1 MEKKIKAAQLK
12 KRQAQMLVKNIEQ
25 FKNDYSESD
34 VGEIPVCL
42 DQLERHVQDY
52 LNAVAKLEELEESPE
67 ALEALLQERCEMDS
81 VYRKVKGFLLQ
92 KQPCEANPLNASIL
106 QANSS
111 LNSTGNFGSINV
123 RLPKIDLPTFDGDTT
138 KWLTFRDR
146 FVAMIDSSADIP
158 SILKLQYLLSSL
170 KSEAALL
177 FEHTTL
183 TADNYATTWAAL
195 LKRYDNPRMLVR
207 DYYRTLHHLP
217 AMHEGSVDELAQL
230 VDEFT
235 RHVNGLRKLK
245 EPVDNWDTPLTTL
258 LFFKLDS
265 STILAWEKHSSASPK
280 DKYSDLIDFLQDRI
294 RILRSSQTLAK
305 ISESKQT
312 PVACGERRM
321 GGKVRYVSNS
331 VSTRKPASSTSYASC
346 TLECAEPHHL
356 RSCPKFYKGD
366 VKFRR
371 EVIAKHKLCFNC
383 LNPNHQVRSCNSV
396 FRCNKCNARHHSML
410 HDNSPPQVTMNVG
423 SSNEIV
429 VLETVVLWLV
439 DDHGIRHEA
448 RALLDSG
455 SMCNIVSESLARK
468 LLTRRTK
475 INVALTGIGEGVQQ
489 AKGSII
495 ATVQSK
501 SAPFSSPLEFLIVNS
516 PCAEI
521 PTAPI
526 DVAGWKF
533 PDVPLADPAF
543 NLPSRVDVIIGSDAY
558 WEWHTGKKQLLVKG
572 GPWLVETP
580 FGWTVAGNTSHIL
593 VASPVSCHSIR
604 SHESLDTLLQRF
616 WENETNLEG
625 PALSLEEDACEKHY
639 AATTTRDHHGRYIV
653 CLPRNPRADIVLGS
667 SKEIADRRLMA
678 VERRLKINPEME
690 MEYKRFMQEYE
701 ELGHM
706 RKLTEPVDDSVPH
719 CYIPHHAVVK
729 ESSTSTKVRV
739 VFDASCKT
747 SSGYSLNDTLLV
759 GPIVQ
764 EDLLTIIL
772 RFRSYAIALV
782 ADVEKMY
789 RQILHNIIDRN
800 LLRIRYRKSPL
811 DPISTYELNTVTYG
825 TASAPFLATRTL
837 QQVAHD
843 HKDQFPK
850 AVDPVL
856 RDFYVDDLLTG
867 ATDLNEAVEVRK
879 QITAMLDSAGFALKK
894 WASNVPESLLDV
906 PREDLAIQSMHEWK
920 DGQAVST
927 LGLVWEPANDSFSFK
942 VGLPQPAEVLTR
954 SLILSYTASIF
965 DPLGLLGPTIIIAKV
980 FLQRLWSLKE
990 IGKAWDWERA
1000 LPGELQQEWR
1010 SFHSTLYSLRELR
1023 VPRFISQPTTVS
1035 LQLHIFADASQSAYG
1050 ACCYVRAESTDNI
1063 VTVQLLAAK
1072 SKVVSLANTHSIARL
1087 ELCAARL
1094 ATQLF
1099 QKVSRTLPASTM
1111 AFCWTDSMT
1120 VMYWL
1125 DSPPRRWKPFVA
1137 NRVAQIQEETRIAE
1151 WRHVPGCDNPA
1162 DDISRGLKPEE
1173 LLNCERWWHGPR
1185 WLAYSHDAWPNH
1197 PPAVKENDGVI
1208 EERATAS
1215 RIVTVSTRC
1224 EFRDKLFERYSSY
1237 YRLRRVVA
1245 YCLRFMECIKGAN
1258 KSSRVSCKDAPHI
1271 EEKSV
1276 PPLTATELRR
1286 AELKLCQLAQRDSFA
1301 EELKVLA
1308 QEKHVSD
1315 KSKLKWLS
1323 PYIDH
1328 TGVLRVGGRLGNADL
1343 PEEGRHPAI
1352 LSAKHPLSVLLAV
1365 AYHLQLLHAGPQLLL
1380 ATLRQRFWLIGG
1392 RNLVKAVYHRCHVCF
1407 KNKPTLVKQSV
1418 ADLPTSR
1425 VSPTRPFSISGVD
1438 YCGPFML
1445 KSPVRN
1451 RSPTKAY
1458 IAIFVCFATR
1468 AVHIELVSDLTTTA
1482 FLAALRRF
1490 VARRGKVCELH
1501 SDNATTFKG
1510 AAHELHRVYE
1520 MLKKNDD
1527 DRRSI
1532 INWCSSN
1539 EMEWKFIPPRAPH
1552 FGGLWEAAVK
1562 SAKKHILRTISI
1574 TSIAQESML
1583 TLIAQVEQCLNS
1595 RPLTPLSDDPCDL
1608 EPLTP
1613 SHFLI
1618 GSNMQAI
1625 PDVDIRHLP
1634 TNRLKEYQLVQ
1645 RHVQT
1650 IWSRWYP
1657 EYIQQLQARAK
1668 HINNAPVKLEINQL
1682 VIIQEDNLHPT
1693 VWPMGRIT
1701 ALHPGKDGVVRVVTL
1716 RTAGGNKLLEQLIV

>member
-1 MEKKIKAAQLK
+1 
-12 KRQAQMLVKNIEQ
+12 
-25 FKNDYSESD
+25 
-34 VGEIPVCL
+34 
-42 DQLERHVQDY
+42 
-52 LNAVAKLEELEESPE
+52 
-67 ALEALLQERCEMDS
+67 
-81 VYRKVKGFLLQ
+81 
-92 KQPCEANPLNASIL
+92 
-106 QANSS
+106 
-111 LNSTGNFGSINV
+111 
-123 RLPKIDLPTFDGDTT
+123 
-138 KWLTFRDR
+138 
-146 FVAMIDSSADIP
+146 MIDSSADIP

-312 PVACGERRM
+312 PV
-321 GGKVRYVSNS
+321 
-331 VSTRKPASSTSYASC
+331 
-346 TLECAEPHHL
+346 
-356 RSCPKFYKGD
+356 
-366 VKFRR
+366 
-371 EVIAKHKLCFNC
+371 
-383 LNPNHQVRSCNSV
+383 VRSCNSV

-410 HDNSPPQVTMNVG
+410 HDDSPPQVTMNVG

-572 GPWLVETP
+572 GPW
-580 FGWTVAGNTSHIL
+580 
-593 VASPVSCHSIR
+593 

-653 CLPRNPRADIVLGS
+653 CLPRNPREDIVLDS

-764 EDLLTIIL
+764 
-772 RFRSYAIALV
+772 
-782 ADVEKMY
+782 K
-789 RQILHNIIDRN
+789 
-800 LLRIRYRKSPL
+800 
-811 DPISTYELNTVTYG
+811 
-825 TASAPFLATRTL
+825 
-837 QQVAHD
+837 
-843 HKDQFPK
+843 
-850 AVDPVL
+850 
-856 RDFYVDDLLTG
+856 DLLTG

-906 PREDLAIQSMHEWK
+906 PCEDLAIQSMHEWK

-954 SLILSYTASIF
+954 SLILSYTASIV
-965 DPLGLLGPTIIIAKV
+965 DPL
-980 FLQRLWSLKE
+980 
-990 IGKAWDWERA
+990 
-1000 LPGELQQEWR
+1000 
-1010 SFHSTLYSLRELR
+1010 
-1023 VPRFISQPTTVS
+1023 
-1035 LQLHIFADASQSAYG
+1035 
-1050 ACCYVRAESTDNI
+1050 ESTDNI

-1258 KSSRVSCKDAPHI
+1258 KSSRCPTFPVFPRLPKVRKGSY
-1271 EEKSV
+1271 
-1276 PPLTATELRR
+1276 
-1286 AELKLCQLAQRDSFA
+1286 CQD
-1301 EELKVLA
+1301 A
-1308 QEKHVSD
+1308 QE
-1315 KSKLKWLS
+1315 
-1323 PYIDH
+1323 P
-1328 TGVLRVGGRLGNADL
+1328 
-1343 PEEGRHPAI
+1343 
-1352 LSAKHPLSVLLAV
+1352 
-1365 AYHLQLLHAGPQLLL
+1365 
-1380 ATLRQRFWLIGG
+1380 
-1392 RNLVKAVYHRCHVCF
+1392 
-1407 KNKPTLVKQSV
+1407 PTQ
-1418 ADLPTSR
+1418 
-1425 VSPTRPFSISGVD
+1425 
-1438 YCGPFML
+1438 Y
-1445 KSPVRN
+1445 
-1451 RSPTKAY
+1451 
-1458 IAIFVCFATR
+1458 
-1468 AVHIELVSDLTTTA
+1468 
-1482 FLAALRRF
+1482 
-1490 VARRGKVCELH
+1490 
-1501 SDNATTFKG
+1501 
-1510 AAHELHRVYE
+1510 
-1520 MLKKNDD
+1520 
-1527 DRRSI
+1527 
-1532 INWCSSN
+1532 
-1539 EMEWKFIPPRAPH
+1539 
-1552 FGGLWEAAVK
+1552 
-1562 SAKKHILRTISI
+1562 
-1574 TSIAQESML
+1574 
-1583 TLIAQVEQCLNS
+1583 
-1595 RPLTPLSDDPCDL
+1595 
-1608 EPLTP
+1608 
-1613 SHFLI
+1613 
-1618 GSNMQAI
+1618 GS
-1625 PDVDIRHLP
+1625 
-1634 TNRLKEYQLVQ
+1634 
-1645 RHVQT
+1645 
-1650 IWSRWYP
+1650 
-1657 EYIQQLQARAK
+1657 
-1668 HINNAPVKLEINQL
+1668 
-1682 VIIQEDNLHPT
+1682 
-1693 VWPMGRIT
+1693 
-1701 ALHPGKDGVVRVVTL
+1701 
-1716 RTAGGNKLLEQLIV
+1716 

>member
-1 MEKKIKAAQLK
+1 
-12 KRQAQMLVKNIEQ
+12 
-25 FKNDYSESD
+25 
-34 VGEIPVCL
+34 
-42 DQLERHVQDY
+42 
-52 LNAVAKLEELEESPE
+52 
-67 ALEALLQERCEMDS
+67 
-81 VYRKVKGFLLQ
+81 
-92 KQPCEANPLNASIL
+92 
-106 QANSS
+106 
-111 LNSTGNFGSINV
+111 
-123 RLPKIDLPTFDGDTT
+123 
-138 KWLTFRDR
+138 
-146 FVAMIDSSADIP
+146 MIDSSADIP

-265 STILAWEKHSSASPK
+265 STILAWEKHSSASSK

-312 PVACGERRM
+312 PV
-321 GGKVRYVSNS
+321 
-331 VSTRKPASSTSYASC
+331 
-346 TLECAEPHHL
+346 
-356 RSCPKFYKGD
+356 
-366 VKFRR
+366 
-371 EVIAKHKLCFNC
+371 
-383 LNPNHQVRSCNSV
+383 VRSCNSV

-410 HDNSPPQVTMNVG
+410 HDDSPPQVTMNVG

-558 WEWHTGKKQLLVKG
+558 WDWHTGKKQLLVKG
-572 GPWLVETP
+572 GPW
-580 FGWTVAGNTSHIL
+580 
-593 VASPVSCHSIR
+593 R
-604 SHESLDTLLQRF
+604 HESLDTLLQRF

-906 PREDLAIQSMHEWK
+906 PREDLAIHSMHEWK

-942 VGLPQPAEVLTR
+942 VG
-954 SLILSYTASIF
+954 I
-965 DPLGLLGPTIIIAKV
+965 
-980 FLQRLWSLKE
+980 
-990 IGKAWDWERA
+990 
-1000 LPGELQQEWR
+1000 
-1010 SFHSTLYSLRELR
+1010 
-1023 VPRFISQPTTVS
+1023 
-1035 LQLHIFADASQSAYG
+1035 
-1050 ACCYVRAESTDNI
+1050 VR
-1063 VTVQLLAAK
+1063 
-1072 SKVVSLANTHSIARL
+1072 
-1087 ELCAARL
+1087 
-1094 ATQLF
+1094 
-1099 QKVSRTLPASTM
+1099 
-1111 AFCWTDSMT
+1111 
-1120 VMYWL
+1120 
-1125 DSPPRRWKPFVA
+1125 
-1137 NRVAQIQEETRIAE
+1137 
-1151 WRHVPGCDNPA
+1151 
-1162 DDISRGLKPEE
+1162 
-1173 LLNCERWWHGPR
+1173 
-1185 WLAYSHDAWPNH
+1185 
-1197 PPAVKENDGVI
+1197 
-1208 EERATAS
+1208 
-1215 RIVTVSTRC
+1215 
-1224 EFRDKLFERYSSY
+1224 
-1237 YRLRRVVA
+1237 
-1245 YCLRFMECIKGAN
+1245 
-1258 KSSRVSCKDAPHI
+1258 
-1271 EEKSV
+1271 
-1276 PPLTATELRR
+1276 
-1286 AELKLCQLAQRDSFA
+1286 
-1301 EELKVLA
+1301 
-1308 QEKHVSD
+1308 
-1315 KSKLKWLS
+1315 
-1323 PYIDH
+1323 
-1328 TGVLRVGGRLGNADL
+1328 
-1343 PEEGRHPAI
+1343 
-1352 LSAKHPLSVLLAV
+1352 
-1365 AYHLQLLHAGPQLLL
+1365 
-1380 ATLRQRFWLIGG
+1380 
-1392 RNLVKAVYHRCHVCF
+1392 
-1407 KNKPTLVKQSV
+1407 
-1418 ADLPTSR
+1418 
-1425 VSPTRPFSISGVD
+1425 
-1438 YCGPFML
+1438 
-1445 KSPVRN
+1445 
-1451 RSPTKAY
+1451 
-1458 IAIFVCFATR
+1458 
-1468 AVHIELVSDLTTTA
+1468 
-1482 FLAALRRF
+1482 
-1490 VARRGKVCELH
+1490 
-1501 SDNATTFKG
+1501 
-1510 AAHELHRVYE
+1510 
-1520 MLKKNDD
+1520 
-1527 DRRSI
+1527 
-1532 INWCSSN
+1532 
-1539 EMEWKFIPPRAPH
+1539 
-1552 FGGLWEAAVK
+1552 
-1562 SAKKHILRTISI
+1562 RTIS
-1574 TSIAQESML
+1574 
-1583 TLIAQVEQCLNS
+1583 N
-1595 RPLTPLSDDPCDL
+1595 
-1608 EPLTP
+1608 
-1613 SHFLI
+1613 
-1618 GSNMQAI
+1618 
-1625 PDVDIRHLP
+1625 
-1634 TNRLKEYQLVQ
+1634 
-1645 RHVQT
+1645 
-1650 IWSRWYP
+1650 
-1657 EYIQQLQARAK
+1657 
-1668 HINNAPVKLEINQL
+1668 
-1682 VIIQEDNLHPT
+1682 PT
-1693 VWPMGRIT
+1693 VPEGESNVTGIYDGFLLDRFNDGNVLAGFSTTSMETICRQPSGADTGRN
-1701 ALHPGKDGVVRVVTL
+1701 ADS
-1716 RTAGGNKLLEQLIV
+1716 

>member
-1 MEKKIKAAQLK
+1 
-12 KRQAQMLVKNIEQ
+12 
-25 FKNDYSESD
+25 
-34 VGEIPVCL
+34 
-42 DQLERHVQDY
+42 
-52 LNAVAKLEELEESPE
+52 
-67 ALEALLQERCEMDS
+67 
-81 VYRKVKGFLLQ
+81 
-92 KQPCEANPLNASIL
+92 
-106 QANSS
+106 
-111 LNSTGNFGSINV
+111 
-123 RLPKIDLPTFDGDTT
+123 
-138 KWLTFRDR
+138 
-146 FVAMIDSSADIP
+146 MIDSSADIP
-158 SILKLQYLLSSL
+158 PILKLQYLLSSL

-207 DYYRTLHHLP
+207 
-217 AMHEGSVDELAQL
+217 
-230 VDEFT
+230 
-235 RHVNGLRKLK
+235 
-245 EPVDNWDTPLTTL
+245 
-258 LFFKLDS
+258 
-265 STILAWEKHSSASPK
+265 
-280 DKYSDLIDFLQDRI
+280 
-294 RILRSSQTLAK
+294 
-305 ISESKQT
+305 
-312 PVACGERRM
+312 
-321 GGKVRYVSNS
+321 
-331 VSTRKPASSTSYASC
+331 
-346 TLECAEPHHL
+346 
-356 RSCPKFYKGD
+356 
-366 VKFRR
+366 
-371 EVIAKHKLCFNC
+371 
-383 LNPNHQVRSCNSV
+383 SCNSV

-410 HDNSPPQVTMNVG
+410 HDDSPPQVTMNVG

-572 GPWLVETP
+572 GPW
-580 FGWTVAGNTSHIL
+580 
-593 VASPVSCHSIR
+593 

-920 DGQAVST
+920 D
-927 LGLVWEPANDSFSFK
+927 
-942 VGLPQPAEVLTR
+942 
-954 SLILSYTASIF
+954 
-965 DPLGLLGPTIIIAKV
+965 
-980 FLQRLWSLKE
+980 
-990 IGKAWDWERA
+990 
-1000 LPGELQQEWR
+1000 
-1010 SFHSTLYSLRELR
+1010 
-1023 VPRFISQPTTVS
+1023 
-1035 LQLHIFADASQSAYG
+1035 
-1050 ACCYVRAESTDNI
+1050 ESTDNI

-1173 LLNCERWWHGPR
+1173 LRNCERWWHGPR

-1328 TGVLRVGGRLGNADL
+1328 TGVLRVSGRLGNADL

-1365 AYHLQLLHAGPQLLL
+1365 AN
-1380 ATLRQRFWLIGG
+1380 TSSKI
-1392 RNLVKAVYHRCHVCF
+1392 LV
-1407 KNKPTLVKQSV
+1407 
-1418 ADLPTSR
+1418 DWWEESR
-1425 VSPTRPFSISGVD
+1425 
-1438 YCGPFML
+1438 
-1445 KSPVRN
+1445 
-1451 RSPTKAY
+1451 
-1458 IAIFVCFATR
+1458 
-1468 AVHIELVSDLTTTA
+1468 
-1482 FLAALRRF
+1482 
-1490 VARRGKVCELH
+1490 
-1501 SDNATTFKG
+1501 
-1510 AAHELHRVYE
+1510 
-1520 MLKKNDD
+1520 
-1527 DRRSI
+1527 
-1532 INWCSSN
+1532 
-1539 EMEWKFIPPRAPH
+1539 
-1552 FGGLWEAAVK
+1552 
-1562 SAKKHILRTISI
+1562 
-1574 TSIAQESML
+1574 
-1583 TLIAQVEQCLNS
+1583 
-1595 RPLTPLSDDPCDL
+1595 
-1608 EPLTP
+1608 
-1613 SHFLI
+1613 
-1618 GSNMQAI
+1618 
-1625 PDVDIRHLP
+1625 
-1634 TNRLKEYQLVQ
+1634 
-1645 RHVQT
+1645 
-1650 IWSRWYP
+1650 
-1657 EYIQQLQARAK
+1657 
-1668 HINNAPVKLEINQL
+1668 
-1682 VIIQEDNLHPT
+1682 
-1693 VWPMGRIT
+1693 
-1701 ALHPGKDGVVRVVTL
+1701 
-1716 RTAGGNKLLEQLIV
+1716 

>member
-1 MEKKIKAAQLK
+1 
-12 KRQAQMLVKNIEQ
+12 
-25 FKNDYSESD
+25 
-34 VGEIPVCL
+34 
-42 DQLERHVQDY
+42 
-52 LNAVAKLEELEESPE
+52 
-67 ALEALLQERCEMDS
+67 
-81 VYRKVKGFLLQ
+81 
-92 KQPCEANPLNASIL
+92 
-106 QANSS
+106 
-111 LNSTGNFGSINV
+111 
-123 RLPKIDLPTFDGDTT
+123 
-138 KWLTFRDR
+138 
-146 FVAMIDSSADIP
+146 MIDSSADIP

-312 PVACGERRM
+312 PV
-321 GGKVRYVSNS
+321 
-331 VSTRKPASSTSYASC
+331 
-346 TLECAEPHHL
+346 
-356 RSCPKFYKGD
+356 
-366 VKFRR
+366 
-371 EVIAKHKLCFNC
+371 
-383 LNPNHQVRSCNSV
+383 VRSCNSV

-410 HDNSPPQVTMNVG
+410 HDDSPPQVTMNVG

-572 GPWLVETP
+572 GPW
-580 FGWTVAGNTSHIL
+580 
-593 VASPVSCHSIR
+593 

-942 VGLPQPAEVLTR
+942 VG
-954 SLILSYTASIF
+954 I
-965 DPLGLLGPTIIIAKV
+965 
-980 FLQRLWSLKE
+980 
-990 IGKAWDWERA
+990 
-1000 LPGELQQEWR
+1000 
-1010 SFHSTLYSLRELR
+1010 
-1023 VPRFISQPTTVS
+1023 
-1035 LQLHIFADASQSAYG
+1035 
-1050 ACCYVRAESTDNI
+1050 VR
-1063 VTVQLLAAK
+1063 
-1072 SKVVSLANTHSIARL
+1072 
-1087 ELCAARL
+1087 
-1094 ATQLF
+1094 
-1099 QKVSRTLPASTM
+1099 
-1111 AFCWTDSMT
+1111 
-1120 VMYWL
+1120 
-1125 DSPPRRWKPFVA
+1125 
-1137 NRVAQIQEETRIAE
+1137 
-1151 WRHVPGCDNPA
+1151 
-1162 DDISRGLKPEE
+1162 
-1173 LLNCERWWHGPR
+1173 
-1185 WLAYSHDAWPNH
+1185 
-1197 PPAVKENDGVI
+1197 
-1208 EERATAS
+1208 
-1215 RIVTVSTRC
+1215 
-1224 EFRDKLFERYSSY
+1224 
-1237 YRLRRVVA
+1237 
-1245 YCLRFMECIKGAN
+1245 
-1258 KSSRVSCKDAPHI
+1258 
-1271 EEKSV
+1271 
-1276 PPLTATELRR
+1276 
-1286 AELKLCQLAQRDSFA
+1286 
-1301 EELKVLA
+1301 
-1308 QEKHVSD
+1308 
-1315 KSKLKWLS
+1315 
-1323 PYIDH
+1323 
-1328 TGVLRVGGRLGNADL
+1328 
-1343 PEEGRHPAI
+1343 
-1352 LSAKHPLSVLLAV
+1352 
-1365 AYHLQLLHAGPQLLL
+1365 
-1380 ATLRQRFWLIGG
+1380 
-1392 RNLVKAVYHRCHVCF
+1392 
-1407 KNKPTLVKQSV
+1407 
-1418 ADLPTSR
+1418 
-1425 VSPTRPFSISGVD
+1425 
-1438 YCGPFML
+1438 
-1445 KSPVRN
+1445 
-1451 RSPTKAY
+1451 
-1458 IAIFVCFATR
+1458 
-1468 AVHIELVSDLTTTA
+1468 
-1482 FLAALRRF
+1482 
-1490 VARRGKVCELH
+1490 
-1501 SDNATTFKG
+1501 
-1510 AAHELHRVYE
+1510 
-1520 MLKKNDD
+1520 
-1527 DRRSI
+1527 
-1532 INWCSSN
+1532 
-1539 EMEWKFIPPRAPH
+1539 
-1552 FGGLWEAAVK
+1552 
-1562 SAKKHILRTISI
+1562 RTIS
-1574 TSIAQESML
+1574 
-1583 TLIAQVEQCLNS
+1583 N
-1595 RPLTPLSDDPCDL
+1595 
-1608 EPLTP
+1608 
-1613 SHFLI
+1613 
-1618 GSNMQAI
+1618 
-1625 PDVDIRHLP
+1625 
-1634 TNRLKEYQLVQ
+1634 
-1645 RHVQT
+1645 
-1650 IWSRWYP
+1650 
-1657 EYIQQLQARAK
+1657 
-1668 HINNAPVKLEINQL
+1668 
-1682 VIIQEDNLHPT
+1682 PT
-1693 VWPMGRIT
+1693 VPEGESNVTGIYDGLLLDRFNDGNVLAGFSTTSMETICRQPSGADTGRN
-1701 ALHPGKDGVVRVVTL
+1701 ADS
-1716 RTAGGNKLLEQLIV
+1716 

>member
-1 MEKKIKAAQLK
+1 
-12 KRQAQMLVKNIEQ
+12 
-25 FKNDYSESD
+25 
-34 VGEIPVCL
+34 
-42 DQLERHVQDY
+42 
-52 LNAVAKLEELEESPE
+52 
-67 ALEALLQERCEMDS
+67 
-81 VYRKVKGFLLQ
+81 
-92 KQPCEANPLNASIL
+92 
-106 QANSS
+106 
-111 LNSTGNFGSINV
+111 
-123 RLPKIDLPTFDGDTT
+123 
-138 KWLTFRDR
+138 
-146 FVAMIDSSADIP
+146 MIDSSADIP

-312 PVACGERRM
+312 PV
-321 GGKVRYVSNS
+321 
-331 VSTRKPASSTSYASC
+331 
-346 TLECAEPHHL
+346 
-356 RSCPKFYKGD
+356 
-366 VKFRR
+366 
-371 EVIAKHKLCFNC
+371 
-383 LNPNHQVRSCNSV
+383 VRSCNSV

-410 HDNSPPQVTMNVG
+410 HDDSPPQVTMNVG

-572 GPWLVETP
+572 GPW
-580 FGWTVAGNTSHIL
+580 
-593 VASPVSCHSIR
+593 

-942 VGLPQPAEVLTR
+942 
-954 SLILSYTASIF
+954 
-965 DPLGLLGPTIIIAKV
+965 
-980 FLQRLWSLKE
+980 
-990 IGKAWDWERA
+990 
-1000 LPGELQQEWR
+1000 
-1010 SFHSTLYSLRELR
+1010 
-1023 VPRFISQPTTVS
+1023 
-1035 LQLHIFADASQSAYG
+1035 
-1050 ACCYVRAESTDNI
+1050 
-1063 VTVQLLAAK
+1063 
-1072 SKVVSLANTHSIARL
+1072 
-1087 ELCAARL
+1087 
-1094 ATQLF
+1094 
-1099 QKVSRTLPASTM
+1099 
-1111 AFCWTDSMT
+1111 
-1120 VMYWL
+1120 
-1125 DSPPRRWKPFVA
+1125 
-1137 NRVAQIQEETRIAE
+1137 IQEETRIAE

-1173 LLNCERWWHGPR
+1173 LRNCERWWHGPR

-1323 PYIDH
+1323 PY
-1328 TGVLRVGGRLGNADL
+1328 G
-1343 PEEGRHPAI
+1343 
-1352 LSAKHPLSVLLAV
+1352 
-1365 AYHLQLLHAGPQLLL
+1365 
-1380 ATLRQRFWLIGG
+1380 
-1392 RNLVKAVYHRCHVCF
+1392 
-1407 KNKPTLVKQSV
+1407 
-1418 ADLPTSR
+1418 
-1425 VSPTRPFSISGVD
+1425 
-1438 YCGPFML
+1438 
-1445 KSPVRN
+1445 
-1451 RSPTKAY
+1451 
-1458 IAIFVCFATR
+1458 
-1468 AVHIELVSDLTTTA
+1468 HIV
-1482 FLAALRRF
+1482 
-1490 VARRGKVCELH
+1490 
-1501 SDNATTFKG
+1501 
-1510 AAHELHRVYE
+1510 
-1520 MLKKNDD
+1520 
-1527 DRRSI
+1527 
-1532 INWCSSN
+1532 
-1539 EMEWKFIPPRAPH
+1539 
-1552 FGGLWEAAVK
+1552 
-1562 SAKKHILRTISI
+1562 
-1574 TSIAQESML
+1574 
-1583 TLIAQVEQCLNS
+1583 
-1595 RPLTPLSDDPCDL
+1595 
-1608 EPLTP
+1608 
-1613 SHFLI
+1613 
-1618 GSNMQAI
+1618 
-1625 PDVDIRHLP
+1625 
-1634 TNRLKEYQLVQ
+1634 
-1645 RHVQT
+1645 
-1650 IWSRWYP
+1650 
-1657 EYIQQLQARAK
+1657 
-1668 HINNAPVKLEINQL
+1668 
-1682 VIIQEDNLHPT
+1682 
-1693 VWPMGRIT
+1693 
-1701 ALHPGKDGVVRVVTL
+1701 
-1716 RTAGGNKLLEQLIV
+1716 